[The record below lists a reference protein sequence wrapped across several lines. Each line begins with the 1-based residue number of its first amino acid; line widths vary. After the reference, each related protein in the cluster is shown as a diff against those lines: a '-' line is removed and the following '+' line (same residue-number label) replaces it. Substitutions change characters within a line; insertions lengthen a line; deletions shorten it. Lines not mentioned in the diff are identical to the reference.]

1 MLTAIAIVVGVL
13 ILLVL
18 MFIGLPLVA
27 LVCGVLPTILTVVGV
42 CFLIGALMR
51 RQVTLE
57 NFLPAAAALGAAFLL
72 NLM

>member
-27 LVCGVLPTILTVVGV
+27 LVCGVLPTI
-42 CFLIGALMR
+42 
-51 RQVTLE
+51 
-57 NFLPAAAALGAAFLL
+57 
-72 NLM
+72 

>member
-42 CFLIGALMR
+42 CFLIGALLR
-51 RQVTLE
+51 RPVTLE

>member
-42 CFLIGALMR
+42 CFLICALMR
-51 RQVTLE
+51 RPVTLE